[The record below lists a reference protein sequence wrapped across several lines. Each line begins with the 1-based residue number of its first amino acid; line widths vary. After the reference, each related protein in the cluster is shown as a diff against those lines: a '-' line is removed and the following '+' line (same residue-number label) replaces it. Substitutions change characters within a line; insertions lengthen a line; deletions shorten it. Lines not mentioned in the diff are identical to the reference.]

1 MNPVI
6 GIIGGMGPLATCD
19 LMNKII
25 RFTDAKTDQQHI
37 RICVDCNTNI
47 PDRTEAILHHGKNPV
62 PELVKSALRLEEM
75 GAQLLVMSCNTAHY
89 FYDDVMPYVDVPFM
103 NMIEETAKY
112 LKEHNVDTAAV
123 FATDGTRD
131 SGVYERV
138 LSRAGI
144 RVVYPSEENQ
154 KLLMSL
160 ILNGANLEPGGV
172 KLSTQL
178 PIVLGYGCCRL
189 LSPFSHKARQNGAL
203 LGLMVNHPHI
213 PPQALA
219 TLTMPAL
226 VIVGERDMI
235 RDRHSQLIAR
245 SLPNAQFVRI
255 PGGDHFCAAKCPE
268 VFNHAVLSFLQNLPA

>member
-1 MNPVI
+1 MSDTRQEFLHNSGANIFYSEYFPADPQAPTLILLHGNGENHTYFVKQI
-6 GIIGGMGPLATCD
+6 PAFSPHFRLVLMDTRGQGQSTGGDG
-19 LMNKII
+19 
-25 RFTDAKTDQQHI
+25 
-37 RICVDCNTNI
+37 
-47 PDRTEAILHHGKNPV
+47 
-62 PELVKSALRLEEM
+62 ELNFS
-75 GAQLLVMSCNTAHY
+75 
-89 FYDDVMPYVDVPFM
+89 
-103 NMIEETAKY
+103 
-112 LKEHNVDTAAV
+112 V
-123 FATDGTRD
+123 FAADLLALMDHLQIAKAHLLGFSDGGNLALTFALAHP
-131 SGVYERV
+131 ERV
-138 LSRAGI
+138 
-144 RVVYPSEENQ
+144 Q
-154 KLLMSL
+154 SL

-219 TLTMPAL
+219 ALTMPAL

-268 VFNHAVLSFLQNLPA
+268 VFNHAVLSFLQNLSA

>member
-1 MNPVI
+1 MSDTRQEFLHNSGANIFYSEYFPADPQAPTLILLHGNGEDHTYFVKQI
-6 GIIGGMGPLATCD
+6 PAFSPHFRLVLMDTRGQGQSTGGDG
-19 LMNKII
+19 
-25 RFTDAKTDQQHI
+25 
-37 RICVDCNTNI
+37 
-47 PDRTEAILHHGKNPV
+47 
-62 PELVKSALRLEEM
+62 ELNFS
-75 GAQLLVMSCNTAHY
+75 
-89 FYDDVMPYVDVPFM
+89 
-103 NMIEETAKY
+103 
-112 LKEHNVDTAAV
+112 V
-123 FATDGTRD
+123 FAADLLALMDHLQIAKAHLLGFSDGGNLALTFALAHP
-131 SGVYERV
+131 ERV
-138 LSRAGI
+138 
-144 RVVYPSEENQ
+144 Q
-154 KLLMSL
+154 SL
-160 ILNGANLEPGGV
+160 ILNGANLNPGGV

-189 LSPFSHKARQNGAL
+189 LSPFSRKARQNGAL

-219 TLTMPAL
+219 ALTMPAL

>member
-1 MNPVI
+1 MSDTRQEFLHNSGANIFYSEYFPADPQAPTLILLHGNGEDHTYFVKQI
-6 GIIGGMGPLATCD
+6 PAFSPHFRLILMDTRGQGQSTGGDG
-19 LMNKII
+19 
-25 RFTDAKTDQQHI
+25 
-37 RICVDCNTNI
+37 
-47 PDRTEAILHHGKNPV
+47 
-62 PELVKSALRLEEM
+62 ELNFS
-75 GAQLLVMSCNTAHY
+75 
-89 FYDDVMPYVDVPFM
+89 
-103 NMIEETAKY
+103 
-112 LKEHNVDTAAV
+112 V
-123 FATDGTRD
+123 FAADLLALMDHLQIAKAHLLGFSDGGNLALTFALAHP
-131 SGVYERV
+131 ERV
-138 LSRAGI
+138 
-144 RVVYPSEENQ
+144 Q
-154 KLLMSL
+154 SL

-219 TLTMPAL
+219 ALTMPAL

>member
-1 MNPVI
+1 MSDTRQEFLQNSGANIFYSEYFPADPQAPTLILLHGNGEDHTYFVKQI
-6 GIIGGMGPLATCD
+6 PAFSPHFRLVLMDTRGQGQSTGGDG
-19 LMNKII
+19 
-25 RFTDAKTDQQHI
+25 
-37 RICVDCNTNI
+37 
-47 PDRTEAILHHGKNPV
+47 
-62 PELVKSALRLEEM
+62 ELNFS
-75 GAQLLVMSCNTAHY
+75 
-89 FYDDVMPYVDVPFM
+89 
-103 NMIEETAKY
+103 
-112 LKEHNVDTAAV
+112 V
-123 FATDGTRD
+123 FAADLLALMDHLQIAKAHLLGFSDGGNLALTFALAHP
-131 SGVYERV
+131 ERV
-138 LSRAGI
+138 
-144 RVVYPSEENQ
+144 Q
-154 KLLMSL
+154 SL

-189 LSPFSHKARQNGAL
+189 LSPFSHKARQNGAV

-219 TLTMPAL
+219 ALTMPAL

>member
-1 MNPVI
+1 MSDTRQEFLHNSGANIFYSEYFPADPQAPTLILLHGNGENHTYFVKQI
-6 GIIGGMGPLATCD
+6 PALSPHFRLVLMDTRGQGQSTGGDG
-19 LMNKII
+19 
-25 RFTDAKTDQQHI
+25 
-37 RICVDCNTNI
+37 
-47 PDRTEAILHHGKNPV
+47 
-62 PELVKSALRLEEM
+62 ELNFS
-75 GAQLLVMSCNTAHY
+75 
-89 FYDDVMPYVDVPFM
+89 
-103 NMIEETAKY
+103 
-112 LKEHNVDTAAV
+112 V
-123 FATDGTRD
+123 FAADLLALMDHLQIAKAHLLGFSDGGNLALTFALAHP
-131 SGVYERV
+131 ERV
-138 LSRAGI
+138 
-144 RVVYPSEENQ
+144 Q
-154 KLLMSL
+154 SL

-219 TLTMPAL
+219 ALTMPAL

>member
-1 MNPVI
+1 MSDTRQEFLQNSGANIFYSEYFPADPQAPTLILLHGNGEDHTYFVKQI
-6 GIIGGMGPLATCD
+6 PALSPHFRLVLMDTRGQGQSTGGDG
-19 LMNKII
+19 
-25 RFTDAKTDQQHI
+25 
-37 RICVDCNTNI
+37 
-47 PDRTEAILHHGKNPV
+47 
-62 PELVKSALRLEEM
+62 ELNFS
-75 GAQLLVMSCNTAHY
+75 
-89 FYDDVMPYVDVPFM
+89 
-103 NMIEETAKY
+103 
-112 LKEHNVDTAAV
+112 V
-123 FATDGTRD
+123 FAADLLALMDHLQIAKAHLLGFSDGGNLALTFALAHP
-131 SGVYERV
+131 ERV
-138 LSRAGI
+138 
-144 RVVYPSEENQ
+144 Q
-154 KLLMSL
+154 SL

-189 LSPFSHKARQNGAL
+189 LSPFSHKARQNGAV

-219 TLTMPAL
+219 ALTMPAL

>member
-1 MNPVI
+1 MSDTRQEFLHNSGANIFYSEYFPADPQAPTLILLHGNGEDHTYFVKQI
-6 GIIGGMGPLATCD
+6 PAFSPHFRLV
-19 LMNKII
+19 LMDT
-25 RFTDAKTDQQHI
+25 RGQGQSTGRD
-37 RICVDCNTNI
+37 
-47 PDRTEAILHHGKNPV
+47 G
-62 PELVKSALRLEEM
+62 ELNFS
-75 GAQLLVMSCNTAHY
+75 
-89 FYDDVMPYVDVPFM
+89 
-103 NMIEETAKY
+103 
-112 LKEHNVDTAAV
+112 V
-123 FATDGTRD
+123 FAADLLALMDHLQIAKAHLLGFSDGGNLALTFALAHP
-131 SGVYERV
+131 ERV
-138 LSRAGI
+138 
-144 RVVYPSEENQ
+144 Q
-154 KLLMSL
+154 SL

-189 LSPFSHKARQNGAL
+189 LSPFSHKARRNGAL

-219 TLTMPAL
+219 ALTMPAL

-268 VFNHAVLSFLQNLPA
+268 VFNHAVLSFLQNLSA

>member
-1 MNPVI
+1 MSDTRQEFLHNSGANIFYSEYFPADPQAPTLILLHGNGEDLTYFVKQI
-6 GIIGGMGPLATCD
+6 PAFSPHFRLVLMDTRGQGQSTGGDG
-19 LMNKII
+19 
-25 RFTDAKTDQQHI
+25 
-37 RICVDCNTNI
+37 
-47 PDRTEAILHHGKNPV
+47 
-62 PELVKSALRLEEM
+62 ELNFS
-75 GAQLLVMSCNTAHY
+75 
-89 FYDDVMPYVDVPFM
+89 
-103 NMIEETAKY
+103 
-112 LKEHNVDTAAV
+112 V
-123 FATDGTRD
+123 FAADLLALMDHLQIAKAHLLGFSDGGNLALTFALAHP
-131 SGVYERV
+131 ERV
-138 LSRAGI
+138 
-144 RVVYPSEENQ
+144 Q
-154 KLLMSL
+154 SL

-189 LSPFSHKARQNGAL
+189 LSPFSHKARQNGAV

-219 TLTMPAL
+219 ALTMPAL

>member
-1 MNPVI
+1 MYKRQANIFYSEYFPADPQAPTLILLHGNGENHTYFIKQIPAFSPHFRLVLMDTR
-6 GIIGGMGPLATCD
+6 GQGQSTGGDG
-19 LMNKII
+19 
-25 RFTDAKTDQQHI
+25 
-37 RICVDCNTNI
+37 
-47 PDRTEAILHHGKNPV
+47 
-62 PELVKSALRLEEM
+62 ELNFS
-75 GAQLLVMSCNTAHY
+75 
-89 FYDDVMPYVDVPFM
+89 
-103 NMIEETAKY
+103 
-112 LKEHNVDTAAV
+112 V
-123 FATDGTRD
+123 FAADLLALMDHLQIAKAHLLGFSDGGNLALTFALAHP
-131 SGVYERV
+131 ERV
-138 LSRAGI
+138 
-144 RVVYPSEENQ
+144 Q
-154 KLLMSL
+154 SL

-219 TLTMPAL
+219 ALTMPAL

>member
-1 MNPVI
+1 MSDTRQEFLHNSGANIFYSEYFPADPQAPTLILLHGNGEDHTYFVKQI
-6 GIIGGMGPLATCD
+6 PAFSPHFRLVLMDTRGQGQSTGGDG
-19 LMNKII
+19 
-25 RFTDAKTDQQHI
+25 
-37 RICVDCNTNI
+37 
-47 PDRTEAILHHGKNPV
+47 
-62 PELVKSALRLEEM
+62 ELNFS
-75 GAQLLVMSCNTAHY
+75 
-89 FYDDVMPYVDVPFM
+89 
-103 NMIEETAKY
+103 
-112 LKEHNVDTAAV
+112 V
-123 FATDGTRD
+123 FAADLLALMDHLQIAKAHLLGFSDGGNLALTFALAHP
-131 SGVYERV
+131 ERV
-138 LSRAGI
+138 
-144 RVVYPSEENQ
+144 Q
-154 KLLMSL
+154 SL

-219 TLTMPAL
+219 ALTMPAL

-268 VFNHAVLSFLQNLPA
+268 VFNHAVLSFLQNIPA

>member
-1 MNPVI
+1 MSDTRQEFLHNSGANIFYSEYFPADPQAPTLILLHGNGEDQTYFAKQIPAFSPHFRLVLMDTR
-6 GIIGGMGPLATCD
+6 GQGQSTGGDG
-19 LMNKII
+19 
-25 RFTDAKTDQQHI
+25 
-37 RICVDCNTNI
+37 
-47 PDRTEAILHHGKNPV
+47 
-62 PELVKSALRLEEM
+62 ELNFS
-75 GAQLLVMSCNTAHY
+75 
-89 FYDDVMPYVDVPFM
+89 
-103 NMIEETAKY
+103 
-112 LKEHNVDTAAV
+112 V
-123 FATDGTRD
+123 FAADLLALMDHLQIAKAHLLGFSDGGNLALTFALAHP
-131 SGVYERV
+131 ERV
-138 LSRAGI
+138 
-144 RVVYPSEENQ
+144 Q
-154 KLLMSL
+154 SL

-189 LSPFSHKARQNGAL
+189 LSPFSHKARQNGAV

-213 PPQALA
+213 PSQVLA
-219 TLTMPAL
+219 ALTMPAL

>member
-1 MNPVI
+1 MSDTRQEFLHNRGANIFYSEYFPADPQAPTLILLHGNGEDHTYFVKQI
-6 GIIGGMGPLATCD
+6 PAFSPHFRLVLMDTRGQGQSTGGDGELNFSVFAADLLD
-19 LMNKII
+19 LMDHLQI
-25 RFTDAKTDQQHI
+25 AKAHLLGFSDGG
-37 RICVDCNTNI
+37 N
-47 PDRTEAILHHGKNPV
+47 L
-62 PELVKSALRLEEM
+62 ALTFAL
-75 GAQLLVMSCNTAHY
+75 AH
-89 FYDDVMPYVDVPFM
+89 P
-103 NMIEETAKY
+103 
-112 LKEHNVDTAAV
+112 
-123 FATDGTRD
+123 
-131 SGVYERV
+131 ERV
-138 LSRAGI
+138 
-144 RVVYPSEENQ
+144 Q
-154 KLLMSL
+154 SL
-160 ILNGANLEPGGV
+160 ILNGANLNPGGV

-219 TLTMPAL
+219 ALTMPAL

>member
-1 MNPVI
+1 MSDTRQEFLHNSGANIFYSEYFPADPQAPTLILLHGNGEDHTYFVKQI
-6 GIIGGMGPLATCD
+6 PAFSPHFRLVLMDTRGQGQSTGGDG
-19 LMNKII
+19 
-25 RFTDAKTDQQHI
+25 
-37 RICVDCNTNI
+37 
-47 PDRTEAILHHGKNPV
+47 
-62 PELVKSALRLEEM
+62 ELNFS
-75 GAQLLVMSCNTAHY
+75 
-89 FYDDVMPYVDVPFM
+89 
-103 NMIEETAKY
+103 
-112 LKEHNVDTAAV
+112 V
-123 FATDGTRD
+123 FAADLLALMDHLQIAKAHLLGFSDGGNLALTFALAHP
-131 SGVYERV
+131 ERV
-138 LSRAGI
+138 
-144 RVVYPSEENQ
+144 Q
-154 KLLMSL
+154 SL
-160 ILNGANLEPGGV
+160 ILNGANLNPGGV

-189 LSPFSHKARQNGAL
+189 LSPFSHKARQNGAV

-219 TLTMPAL
+219 VLTMPAL

>member
-1 MNPVI
+1 MSDTRQEFLHNSGANIFYSEYFPADPQAPTLILLHGNGEDHTYFVKQLPAFSPHFRLVLMDTR
-6 GIIGGMGPLATCD
+6 GQGQSTGGDG
-19 LMNKII
+19 
-25 RFTDAKTDQQHI
+25 
-37 RICVDCNTNI
+37 
-47 PDRTEAILHHGKNPV
+47 
-62 PELVKSALRLEEM
+62 ELNFS
-75 GAQLLVMSCNTAHY
+75 
-89 FYDDVMPYVDVPFM
+89 
-103 NMIEETAKY
+103 
-112 LKEHNVDTAAV
+112 V
-123 FATDGTRD
+123 FAADLLALMDHLQIAKAHLLGFSDGGNLALTFALAHP
-131 SGVYERV
+131 ERV
-138 LSRAGI
+138 
-144 RVVYPSEENQ
+144 Q
-154 KLLMSL
+154 SL

-189 LSPFSHKARQNGAL
+189 LSPFSRKARQNGAL

-219 TLTMPAL
+219 ALTMPAL

>member
-1 MNPVI
+1 MKKILIATAVAAAF
-6 GIIGGMGPLATCD
+6 GMA
-19 LMNKII
+19 N
-25 RFTDAKTDQQHI
+25 
-37 RICVDCNTNI
+37 
-47 PDRTEAILHHGKNPV
+47 
-62 PELVKSALRLEEM
+62 
-75 GAQLLVMSCNTAHY
+75 
-89 FYDDVMPYVDVPFM
+89 
-103 NMIEETAKY
+103 
-112 LKEHNVDTAAV
+112 
-123 FATDGTRD
+123 ATDTLLGFLLNYLYGFVFTWLPLLMIMILVNRMVVRPID
-131 SGVYERV
+131 RGSMAYLLASPTSRLSLALTFALAHPERV
-138 LSRAGI
+138 
-144 RVVYPSEENQ
+144 Q
-154 KLLMSL
+154 SL

-219 TLTMPAL
+219 ALTMPAL

-268 VFNHAVLSFLQNLPA
+268 AFNRALLSFLQNLPA

>member
-1 MNPVI
+1 MSDTRQEFLHNSGANIFYSEYFPADPQAPTLILLHGNGEDHTYFVKQI
-6 GIIGGMGPLATCD
+6 PAFSPHFRLVLMDTRGQGQSTGGDG
-19 LMNKII
+19 
-25 RFTDAKTDQQHI
+25 
-37 RICVDCNTNI
+37 
-47 PDRTEAILHHGKNPV
+47 
-62 PELVKSALRLEEM
+62 ELNFS
-75 GAQLLVMSCNTAHY
+75 
-89 FYDDVMPYVDVPFM
+89 
-103 NMIEETAKY
+103 
-112 LKEHNVDTAAV
+112 V
-123 FATDGTRD
+123 FAADLLALMDHLQIAKAHLLGFSDGGNLALTFALAHP
-131 SGVYERV
+131 ERV
-138 LSRAGI
+138 
-144 RVVYPSEENQ
+144 Q
-154 KLLMSL
+154 SL

-219 TLTMPAL
+219 ALTMPAL

-268 VFNHAVLSFLQNLPA
+268 VFNHAVLSFLQNLPAFLHSSLEPS

>member
-1 MNPVI
+1 MSDTRQEFLHNSGANIFYSEYFPADPQAPTLILLHGNGENHTYFVKQI
-6 GIIGGMGPLATCD
+6 PAFSPHFRLVLMDTRGQGQSTGGDG
-19 LMNKII
+19 
-25 RFTDAKTDQQHI
+25 
-37 RICVDCNTNI
+37 
-47 PDRTEAILHHGKNPV
+47 
-62 PELVKSALRLEEM
+62 ELNFS
-75 GAQLLVMSCNTAHY
+75 
-89 FYDDVMPYVDVPFM
+89 
-103 NMIEETAKY
+103 
-112 LKEHNVDTAAV
+112 V
-123 FATDGTRD
+123 FAADLLALMDHLQIAKAHLLGFSDGGNLALTFALAHP
-131 SGVYERV
+131 ERV
-138 LSRAGI
+138 
-144 RVVYPSEENQ
+144 Q
-154 KLLMSL
+154 SL
-160 ILNGANLEPGGV
+160 ILNGANLNPGGV

-189 LSPFSHKARQNGAL
+189 LSPFSRKARQNGAV

-219 TLTMPAL
+219 ALTMPAL